1 MSSKRVMLVGQ
12 SECGKTTLIQS
23 LTHQPI
29 QYQKTQS
36 LEFCFSAIDTP
47 GEYLENPR
55 LYSALINTSYDSD
68 IVALV
73 QSADTDYSIFAP
85 LFAQVFNR
93 PVIGVVTKSDMQQ
106 TRSERAC
113 EFLHAAGVSEIFT
126 TSAIEGI
133 GIEPLR
139 SYLGWE

>member
-1 MSSKRVMLVGQ
+1 MLVGQ
-12 SECGKTTLIQS
+12 SECGKTSLIQS

-36 LEFCFSAIDTP
+36 LDFCVSAIDTP

-68 IVALV
+68 VVALV
-73 QSADTDYSIFAP
+73 QSADTDHSIFAP
-85 LFAQVFNR
+85 FFAQVFNR
-93 PVIGVVTKSDMQQ
+93 PVIGVITKLDKEQNDP
-106 TRSERAC
+106 ERATQ
-113 EFLHAAGVSEIFT
+113 FLTAAGVSEIFT
-126 TSAIEGI
+126 TSAIKGS

-139 SYLGWE
+139 AYLGWE